1 VNAFVKFALSALVL
15 AAIVY
20 TAALYALPNAIM
32 ARVISKIGQGGAE
45 NVFVHQPLPTA
56 EARGVV
62 RPSPDLA
69 YSICLIDLSKGPM
82 HITVPL
88 TEPYT
93 SVALYAAN
101 TDNYFVRN
109 DRDSGG
115 KSLDVIVV
123 APGADKPAALP
134 EGAELVEAPT
144 AKGLV
149 LVRRVVESAE
159 AFAAIDETRKSSV
172 CAPL

>member
-1 VNAFVKFALSALVL
+1 MSAFVKFALSSLVL

-20 TAALYALPNAIM
+20 TAALFALPSAIM
-32 ARVISKIGQGGAE
+32 SVAISKIGQGGAN
-45 NVFVHQPLPTA
+45 NVFIHSPLPTS

-69 YSICLIDLSKGPM
+69 YSVCIIDLSKGPM
-82 HITVPL
+82 HISVPL
-88 TEPYT
+88 TAPYT
-93 SVALYAAN
+93 SVALYATN

-109 DRDSGG
+109 DRDTGG

-123 APGADKPAALP
+123 APGAEKPAAIP
-134 EGAELVEAPT
+134 EGAELVEAPS

-149 LVRRVVESAE
+149 LVRRVVESAD

>member
-1 VNAFVKFALSALVL
+1 MNVFVKFALSSAVL
-15 AAIVY
+15 AALVY
-20 TAALYALPNAIM
+20 TTALFALPNLIM
-32 ARVISKIGQGGAE
+32 GVAMSRIGQGGAE

-56 EARGVV
+56 DARAVV

-69 YSICLIDLSKGPM
+69 YSICIIDLSKGPM

-88 TEPYT
+88 TRPYT
-93 SVALYAAN
+93 SVALYATN

-109 DRDSGG
+109 DRDTGG
-115 KSLDVIVV
+115 KSLDVIVI
-123 APGADKPAALP
+123 APGAKKPVAIP

-149 LVRRVVESAE
+149 LVRRVVESAD
-159 AFAAIDETRKSSV
+159 AFAAIDETRKLSV

>member
-1 VNAFVKFALSALVL
+1 VKRLLTFVIASLVLAVLVHVVAVRAIPLGIMRVAMSKIGQAGAVNAFVH
-15 AAIVY
+15 
-20 TAALYALPNAIM
+20 P
-32 ARVISKIGQGGAE
+32 
-45 NVFVHQPLPTA
+45 PLPTA

-69 YSICLIDLSKGPM
+69 YSTCIIDLSKGPV
-82 HITVPL
+82 HVEVPL
-88 TEPYT
+88 TAPYT
-93 SVALYAAN
+93 SVALYATN
-101 TDNYFVRN
+101 TDNYYVRN

-115 KSLDVIVV
+115 KSLNVVVIG
-123 APGADKPAALP
+123 PGAEKPAALP

-159 AFAAIDETRKSSV
+159 AYPAIDETRKASV